1 MEKALEHPSQMTTR
15 VNRVLGESFLTLN
28 YSFGHPSIKME
39 SVSVHAQPRSAALTT
54 KSHDTGFTRVVPSI
68 PQARLYKCVEDG
80 ELGRL
85 YWVIEVELVTTNHL
99 RP

>member
-1 MEKALEHPSQMTTR
+1 
-15 VNRVLGESFLTLN
+15 
-28 YSFGHPSIKME
+28 ME

-68 PQARLYKCVEDG
+68 PQARLYKCVKDG

-85 YWVIEVELVTTNHL
+85 VGY
-99 RP
+99 